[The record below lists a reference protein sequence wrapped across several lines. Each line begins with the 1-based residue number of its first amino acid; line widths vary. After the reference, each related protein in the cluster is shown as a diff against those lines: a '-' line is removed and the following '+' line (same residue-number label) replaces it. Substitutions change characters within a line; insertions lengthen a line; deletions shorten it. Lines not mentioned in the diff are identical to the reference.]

1 MLNELGVHTVE
12 DLFTQRHL
20 LARVFSP
27 TMFDFLMRVSDEANN
42 PSATFEPHGP
52 VRLSC
57 SIDRGDAMGL
67 RALRVGSERPLG
79 LPVGIAV
86 PTTEVGAL
94 WQR

>member
-52 VRLSC
+52 VRL
-57 SIDRGDAMGL
+57 RKLFGLQRDAMWL
-67 RALRVGSERPLG
+67 RALRVGSERQRATCG
-79 LPVGIAV
+79 AV
-86 PTTEVGAL
+86 PTRLAL

>member
-52 VRLSC
+52 VRLLKWFDLQRNAIGC
-57 SIDRGDAMGL
+57 AHGGF
-67 RALRVGSERPLG
+67 GKER
-79 LPVGIAV
+79 LPVGRAWLARC
-86 PTTEVGAL
+86 GSG
-94 WQR
+94 R

>member
-52 VRLSC
+52 VRL
-57 SIDRGDAMGL
+57 RKLFGLQRDAMWL
-67 RALRVGSERPLG
+67 RALRFRKGKAARGPC
-79 LPVGIAV
+79 P
-86 PTTEVGAL
+86 VGAL

>member
-52 VRLSC
+52 VRLRKLFDRQRGC
-57 SIDRGDAMGL
+57 DGVARTAGWFGKALRATRGDS
-67 RALRVGSERPLG
+67 RANH
-79 LPVGIAV
+79 
-86 PTTEVGAL
+86 
-94 WQR
+94 

>member
-52 VRLSC
+52 VRL
-57 SIDRGDAMGL
+57 RKLFGLQRDAMWL
-67 RALRVGSERPLG
+67 R
-79 LPVGIAV
+79 IAGWFGKAKGYPWGRANQV
-86 PTTEVGAL
+86 SAVAAV
-94 WQR
+94 RR